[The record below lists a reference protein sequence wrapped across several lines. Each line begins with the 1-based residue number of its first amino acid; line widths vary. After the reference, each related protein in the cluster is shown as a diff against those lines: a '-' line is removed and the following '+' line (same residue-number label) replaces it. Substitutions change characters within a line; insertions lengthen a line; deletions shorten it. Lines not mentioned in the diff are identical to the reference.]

1 MRSPN
6 SPLVIRR
13 LIFICLTVA
22 VLLPCISCKSDY
34 PTSAAQL
41 PPGAVGSELRPV
53 KVAVVAQTPVGEV
66 VSVSGALAAQDQA
79 TLSVKVPGRLSSLPV
94 DLGSVVRKGDVLATV
109 ERKDYELRVQQAEAS
124 IGQARARLGLSPTG
138 SDERIVAE
146 ETATVRQAKATLE
159 EARANRERSAKLIEQ
174 GVVPRAEFDRT
185 DAAFKVALGRYQD
198 GLEEIRNRQAIL
210 QQRVSELS
218 LAKQQLADTSIAS
231 PFDGVVQERKSSVGE
246 YLAAGAPVLT
256 VVKIDPLR
264 FRGEVPER
272 EAHSVKAG
280 QTVRLTLEG
289 DPTVYTGR
297 IVRLSPTLSEQN
309 RVLMIE
315 AEVRN
320 NGKLRPGA
328 FAKAEIVTSDSSVAV
343 TVPTSSVTTFA
354 GIEKVVVV
362 QNGKA
367 VERPVTTGRRTAEW
381 TEILSGIS
389 VGESVIADPGNIQ
402 SGQLVKVLN

>member
-1 MRSPN
+1 
-6 SPLVIRR
+6 V
-13 LIFICLTVA
+13 
-22 VLLPCISCKSDY
+22 
-34 PTSAAQL
+34 
-41 PPGAVGSELRPV
+41 
-53 KVAVVAQTPVGEV
+53 
-66 VSVSGALAAQDQA
+66 
-79 TLSVKVPGRLSSLPV
+79 
-94 DLGSVVRKGDVLATV
+94 ATV
-109 ERKDYELRVQQAEAS
+109 ERKDYELKVQQAEAAL
-124 IGQARARLGLSPTG
+124 GQARARLGLSPTS
-138 SDERIVAE
+138 SDERIVEE

-159 EARANRERSAKLIEQ
+159 EARANRDRSAKLVEQ

-218 LAKQQLADTSIAS
+218 LAKQQLEDTSIAS

-289 DPTVYTGR
+289 DPATYTGR
-297 IVRLSPTLSEQN
+297 IVRLSPTLAEQN

-328 FAKAEIVTSDSSVAV
+328 FAKAEIVTSDSSMAV
-343 TVPTSSVTTFA
+343 TVPAGSVTTFA

-367 VERPVTTGRRTAEW
+367 VERPVTTGRRAAEW

-389 VGESVIADPGNIQ
+389 VGESVIAEPGNIQ
-402 SGQLVKVLN
+402 SGQLVTVLN